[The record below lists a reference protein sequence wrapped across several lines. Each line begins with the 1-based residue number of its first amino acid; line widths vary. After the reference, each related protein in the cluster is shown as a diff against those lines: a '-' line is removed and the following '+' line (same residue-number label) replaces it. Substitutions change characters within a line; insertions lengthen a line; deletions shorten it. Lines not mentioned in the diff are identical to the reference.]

1 MNEPAAP
8 KPAPRI
14 AIVGAGPAGCYT
26 AQFLRKRWSLADIV
40 IYDRHDAPYGLI
52 RYGVAPD
59 HLGTKAIAKQFDRL
73 FARDGVTFVGA
84 TDIGTDLTLDQL
96 QADFDVVVLAT
107 GLWAD
112 RMIDTFHSAAT
123 TAVGAAPVAAA
134 PLAGV
139 YGAGRLTRLING
151 HPAESVQGLHIGRRT
166 VIVGNGNVAVDLVR
180 LMLTPAEVLVSHGVP
195 NEVAAALTAGPLEH
209 MDVVGRSP
217 VYAAKFDLA
226 MIRELGKLDD
236 VRFTSDSPGDD
247 VDENDETAAQAAG
260 TDAPADG
267 TAKADAI
274 RELVEGSSPT
284 ATRTVAFHFGWTPD
298 RVFASDA
305 GEVGDAG
312 EAGEARVSRVTFTAT
327 PGAGQRDA
335 TLELSTDSVCTAVG
349 FTETEGAL
357 LRRDAIASPTA
368 DLERGL
374 LADGLYCVGW
384 FRRGPVGTIP
394 ANRAD
399 ARTVADAIIHDVE
412 AAAAVLEAAVTS
424 T

>member
-26 AQFLRKRWSLADIV
+26 AQFLRKRWGLADIV

-73 FARDGVTFVGA
+73 FARDGVTFVGG
-84 TDIGTDLTLDQL
+84 TDIGTDITLDQL

-112 RMIDTFHSAAT
+112 RMIDTFH
-123 TAVGAAPVAAA
+123 TADHAAA

-151 HPAESVQGLHIGRRT
+151 HPAESVQGLRIGRRT

-180 LMLTPAEVLVSHGVP
+180 LMLTPADVLASHGVTDD
-195 NEVAAALTAGPLEH
+195 VIAALTAGPLEH

-217 VYAAKFDLA
+217 VHAAKFDLA
-226 MIRELGKLDD
+226 MIRELGKLHD
-236 VRFTSDSPGDD
+236 VRFTSDSL
-247 VDENDETAAQAAG
+247 VDDETAGEAAA
-260 TDAPADG
+260 TDAPTDG
-267 TAKADAI
+267 AAKAAAI

-284 ATRTVAFHFGWTPD
+284 ATRTVALHFGWTPD
-298 RVFASDA
+298 RVS
-305 GEVGDAG
+305 AG
-312 EAGEARVSRVTFTAT
+312 EAVAAGEADEAGEPVEGGGDARGHVAHVTFTAT
-327 PGAGQRDA
+327 PGAGQDGA

-368 DLERGL
+368 DLDRGL

-412 AAAAVLEAAVTS
+412 AAAAELDAAVSTS
-424 T
+424 LS